1 MHRCRLAGVAG
12 SARGYGTLDSMDAEA
27 DARARAFSAIRMALE
42 AGRGRPYEDLFQ
54 AYSGLVEEHYRA
66 TEGQPE
72 RRTALA
78 ALTLSTCAKAAALL
92 VTKLAQATDRSEDEI
107 VDEIR
112 VALAED

>member
-1 MHRCRLAGVAG
+1 
-12 SARGYGTLDSMDAEA
+12 MDAED

-42 AGRGRPYEDLFQ
+42 AGHGRPYDDLFR
-54 AYSGLVEEHYRA
+54 AYSDLVEEHYRA

-72 RRTALA
+72 RRTALS

-92 VTKLAQATDRSEDEI
+92 IAELARATDRSEDEI

-112 VALAED
+112 AALVGG